1 MMRKLIRAWR
11 LLLIVAVLMGVGFAV
26 FWHDSASPAARD
38 GDYQWRFT
46 EWGSGAGQTKVVLI
60 YNGESHTL
68 GTYDGTCA
76 VEKGDYLPYEKSR
89 VVCFS
94 GVRGK
99 EIGVFEEP
107 GQTVVRVGDIDE
119 GASGVAGF
127 RGNFELKKRL
137 SI

>member
-11 LLLIVAVLMGVGFAV
+11 LILIVAVLVLVALAV
-26 FWHDSASPAARD
+26 FWHDSASPAAVD
-38 GDYQWRFT
+38 GDYRWRFT
-46 EWGSGAGQTKVVLI
+46 EWGDGAQTQVVLI

-68 GTYDGTCA
+68 GTYEGTCA
-76 VEKGDYLPYEKSR
+76 IEKGDYLEYEKSR

-94 GVRGK
+94 GVRGR

-119 GASGVAGF
+119 GASGVPGF
-127 RGNFELKKRL
+127 RGNFTLLKR
-137 SI
+137 I